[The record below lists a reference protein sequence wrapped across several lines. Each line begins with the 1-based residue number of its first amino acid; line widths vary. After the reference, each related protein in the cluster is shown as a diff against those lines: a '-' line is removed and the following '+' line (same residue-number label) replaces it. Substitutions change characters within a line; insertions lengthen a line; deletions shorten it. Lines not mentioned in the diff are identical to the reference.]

1 MDKEKLN
8 TWMSDLLQTKGPD
21 IFRMK
26 GILNIEGEDNRF
38 VFQGVHMIFDGKVE
52 RPWKSMET
60 RKSEL
65 VFIGRNLNETDLRD
79 GFRACLV

>member
-1 MDKEKLN
+1 

-26 GILNIEGEDNRF
+26 GILNIEGQAERY
-38 VFQGVHMIFDGKVE
+38 VFQGVHMIFDGKAE
-52 RPWKSMET
+52 RPWKTAEE
-60 RKSEL
+60 RKNEL
-65 VFIGRNLNETDLRD
+65 VFIGRNLDETALRE